1 MNPRQ
6 GNLIYKLILKNPIE
20 QVLELGTA
28 HGVGACYMAAALAE
42 KKKGK
47 VLTIDNKLALERNP
61 NPIELIKKNGLKDYV
76 NPVFA
81 ESTYNWE
88 LMKIIERQ
96 TSNGI
101 CTPIFDF
108 CYIDGAHNFEVDCCA
123 FHLVDKLLKPGG
135 WILFDDLNWT
145 YADSPTLKDTE
156 WVRNMAEEERTT
168 PHVKKIVEL
177 VVKTHPGYTEESY
190 FNDWV
195 IVRKLDQSGNDTIRK
210 IDLQKMDLK
219 RNKKFEKFLNM
230 FNR

>member
-6 GNLIYKLILKNPIE
+6 GNLIYKLILENPIE

-28 HGVGACYMAAALAE
+28 HGVGACYMAAALEE

-61 NPIELIKKNGLKDYV
+61 NPIELIEKNGLKDYV

-96 TSNGI
+96 TSNGV

-123 FHLVDKLLKPGG
+123 FYLVDKLLKPGG
-135 WILFDDLNWT
+135 WILL
-145 YADSPTLKDTE
+145 
-156 WVRNMAEEERTT
+156 M
-168 PHVKKIVEL
+168 I
-177 VVKTHPGYTEESY
+177 
-190 FNDWV
+190 
-195 IVRKLDQSGNDTIRK
+195 
-210 IDLQKMDLK
+210 
-219 RNKKFEKFLNM
+219 
-230 FNR
+230 